1 MGEVA
6 ETKPETATAVF
17 RLLAGGSLEPLP
29 RHRHGLSR
37 DDIQEAQRVRI
48 TAAAIELFATDGYA
62 TTSVLT
68 IAKRA
73 GVPSKTFYEP
83 CATKE
88 DLFLDAYRAVGVV
101 AESRGST
108 CRTVD
113 RCASSRVKSGT
124 MLRESWR

>member
-88 DLFLDAYRAVGVV
+88 DLFSMPIRRWGWLQRVGVQR
-101 AESRGST
+101 AERWIAARRAG
-108 CRTVD
+108 
-113 RCASSRVKSGT
+113 
-124 MLRESWR
+124 